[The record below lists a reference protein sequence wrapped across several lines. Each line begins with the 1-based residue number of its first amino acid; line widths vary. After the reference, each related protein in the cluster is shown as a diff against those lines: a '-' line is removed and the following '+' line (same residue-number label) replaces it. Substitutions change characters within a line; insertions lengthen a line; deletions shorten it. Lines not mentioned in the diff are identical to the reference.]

1 MDLCFSHDG
10 LSYGNDNSIMG
21 KISNMGTLHF
31 DYRLILYTCWTYFF
45 TNMDLF
51 FSYYQLI
58 LIPLWP
64 VLWDYKVPIF
74 EVPIM
79 GTFTN
84 SDVASDLR

>member
-1 MDLCFSHDG
+1 MH
-10 LSYGNDNSIMG
+10 
-21 KISNMGTLHF
+21 
-31 DYRLILYTCWTYFF
+31 
-45 TNMDLF
+45 LF

-84 SDVASDLR
+84 SDVVDGRVTSAVAETAVRTHLSKDCMHQRSGGKGIPVMAGRD

>member
-1 MDLCFSHDG
+1 MMDL
-10 LSYGNDNSIMG
+10 
-21 KISNMGTLHF
+21 
-31 DYRLILYTCWTYFF
+31 FF
-45 TNMDLF
+45 PNMDLF
-51 FSYYQLI
+51 VSYYQLI

-84 SDVASDLR
+84 SDVAFSQLMGFVSAQPALMFTPFLFFGSIIIRPWSVGGG

>member
-1 MDLCFSHDG
+1 MV
-10 LSYGNDNSIMG
+10 
-21 KISNMGTLHF
+21 
-31 DYRLILYTCWTYFF
+31 
-45 TNMDLF
+45 LF
-51 FSYYQLI
+51 FSHYQLI

-84 SDVASDLR
+84 SDVASSSPFPRNAKYCPSSSDVPLGVLYCWRPKTGWTWLAWDDIVSMT

>member
-1 MDLCFSHDG
+1 
-10 LSYGNDNSIMG
+10 
-21 KISNMGTLHF
+21 
-31 DYRLILYTCWTYFF
+31 
-45 TNMDLF
+45 MDLF

-84 SDVASDLR
+84 SDGLKVRFDLSNRKIAGAGQKLPNNWEQALTGMDVLEL

>member
-1 MDLCFSHDG
+1 MDFFFP
-10 LSYGNDNSIMG
+10 
-21 KISNMGTLHF
+21 NMV
-31 DYRLILYTCWTYFF
+31 
-45 TNMDLF
+45 LF
-51 FSYYQLI
+51 ISYYQLI

-84 SDVASDLR
+84 SDVLALRLYDMYDASASSTALTNDDEDHRATAAGL

>member
-1 MDLCFSHDG
+1 
-10 LSYGNDNSIMG
+10 
-21 KISNMGTLHF
+21 MGTLNF

-84 SDVASDLR
+84 SDGFIPVVELSN

>member
-1 MDLCFSHDG
+1 MV
-10 LSYGNDNSIMG
+10 
-21 KISNMGTLHF
+21 
-31 DYRLILYTCWTYFF
+31 
-45 TNMDLF
+45 LF
-51 FSYYQLI
+51 FSHYQLI

-84 SDVASDLR
+84 SDVVSSLHPFLLRIISFMICKVVNNGILFLDYADVLSSEFSRAFACDTEG